1 MKTYSDFIWHLIHS
15 LNSKEKL
22 YFKRNFINSGSAGN
36 NLYVRLFDAISSQKK
51 YNETAI
57 LKKFH
62 PGLNKKNI
70 SSQKNYLQR
79 QVCNALVLYN
89 SRDHT
94 GHEVYSDILLI
105 RIYRK
110 KGLLEEAHRIWKK
123 AMAKARE
130 TESYALV
137 NMLKTEFEKMVLFSG
152 VHAGNDELHSIFKEH
167 IISYSGYAEI
177 ITLRDLYAET
187 ILLKRKAHFDID
199 KNLRTKIN
207 QLHLEIDK
215 SNISTYGTSFWFR
228 HYYYMGKA
236 TLLYLSNEI
245 SASFVLLKQV
255 FLDWKKNKQFIKT
268 EGEYYIELL
277 YMINYAGILHGS
289 YKYVADVF
297 DDEINDLIDETGL
310 KDSFEAIKYL
320 ALNKIYNKTARYDDA
335 KKLVQSMKTKYSKW
349 EPVLNTDLNMTV
361 NLSMG
366 ISCFVLEQYHDAL
379 FFTKRGVTYFKKD
392 TREESIAVAQILL
405 LLITYNLNNSRLFD
419 AQQKTTYT
427 YFYKR
432 KKKHPFE
439 TALVQC
445 LSRTFYMKD
454 NKSKIEAYKKTLEI
468 LEKSKNDPV
477 QLMAFSIFNY
487 PGWLIS
493 RVEGI
498 DYTNYVRK
506 KVKENATFN

>member
-1 MKTYSDFIWHLIHS
+1 MKTPSDFVWQLIHS

-22 YFKRNFINSGSAGN
+22 YFKRNFISVGSAGN
-36 NLYVRLFDAISSQKK
+36 NLYVQLFDAIASQKK

-62 PGLNKKNI
+62 PGLTKRNI
-70 SSQKNYLQR
+70 SFQKNYLQR
-79 QVCNALVLYN
+79 QLCNALVHYN
-89 SRDHT
+89 NRNHT
-94 GHEVYSDILLI
+94 GHEVYSDLLLI

-110 KGLLEEAHRIWKK
+110 KGLMEEAHSIWKK
-123 AMAKARE
+123 AMAKARK

-152 VHAGNDELHSIFKEH
+152 FDASNDELHSIFKGH

-177 ITLRDLYAET
+177 ITLRDLYAEA
-187 ILLKRKAHFDID
+187 ILLKRQAHFDID
-199 KNLRTKIN
+199 KNLRTRIN
-207 QLHLEIDK
+207 QLYAEIDK
-215 SNISTYGTSFWFR
+215 SNIAAYGVSFWFR

-236 TLLYLSNEI
+236 TLLYLSNDI
-245 SASFVLLKQV
+245 SASFEILKRV
-255 FLDWKKNKQFIKT
+255 FLDWKNNKQFIET

-289 YKYVADVF
+289 YEYVTKVF
-297 DDEINDLIDETGL
+297 DDEINTLIDEPGL
-310 KDSFEAIKYL
+310 KASFEVIKYL
-320 ALNKIYNKTARYDDA
+320 ALNKIYNKTGRYDDA
-335 KKLVQSMKTKYSKW
+335 KKLVQSMKAKYSKW
-349 EPVLNTDLNMTV
+349 EPELNSELNMTV
-361 NLSMG
+361 SVSLG
-366 ISCFVLEQYHDAL
+366 ISCFVLEQYADAL
-379 FFTKRGVTYFKKD
+379 FFTKRGITYFKKN

-405 LLITYNLNNSRLFD
+405 LLISYNLNNSRLFD

-454 NKSKIEAYKKTLEI
+454 HKSKIEAYKKTLEI

-493 RVEGI
+493 KVEGI
-498 DYTNYVRK
+498 SYTNYVRRK
-506 KVKENATFN
+506 IKEHAAVS